1 MVLVEF
7 REDLRA
13 FSTVSQFN
21 FYLQNLG
28 LIVFTSHRGYGLLL
42 LINMS
47 MLSSIS
53 VLPFYGNRY
62 YFSGMLLINFRLYHH
77 TRERPFL
84 VWGDFLAPSRF
95 ARSTIPEEKWGLLVV
110 YA

>member
-84 VWGDFLAPSRF
+84 VCVIFTPAHVSLALLSLRKNGDYS
-95 ARSTIPEEKWGLLVV
+95 
-110 YA
+110 